1 MMGILSWYLGISV
14 YLSCLFYIYAVS
26 NDDIDTPPVIRPGF
40 DSRVRK
46 HSHPYSIYVS
56 IKELSNMAFLESF
69 MNHTATIG
77 NLTQYIDD
85 MDTINAHN
93 PNITFLLGETN
104 SDYVNLNMSQIEGVF
119 GSSLWLVDYLLYGL
133 SIVSIS
139 INIFNKSPK

>member
-1 MMGILSWYLGISV
+1 
-14 YLSCLFYIYAVS
+14 
-26 NDDIDTPPVIRPGF
+26 
-40 DSRVRK
+40 
-46 HSHPYSIYVS
+46 
-56 IKELSNMAFLESF
+56 

>member
-1 MMGILSWYLGISV
+1 
-14 YLSCLFYIYAVS
+14 
-26 NDDIDTPPVIRPGF
+26 
-40 DSRVRK
+40 
-46 HSHPYSIYVS
+46 
-56 IKELSNMAFLESF
+56 

-93 PNITFLLGETN
+93 PIITFLLGETN